1 MNAQYLMA
9 YGLETFYS
17 YFKANHTMW
26 WIFWI
31 MTSSLNKIWSVFYW
45 I

>member
-17 YFKANHTMW
+17 YIVCQSKSYNV
-26 WIFWI
+26 
-31 MTSSLNKIWSVFYW
+31 MTSSLNKILSVFA
-45 I
+45 ILD